1 MKNDEARYKELLG
14 YEPSEYQKKIFDFV
28 LHGTGNAVVKARA
41 GSGKTHTLIT
51 SMRLVPEKKQCLF
64 LAFNRSVRDEIAEK
78 LAGQDNCSV
87 MTVHSLGYR
96 MIMSNYRAK
105 PSINDFKYSQFLKTN
120 IRELSDKAPT
130 DKTELSE
137 YIERTLHIINFGRL
151 ALCQTKKELMRVAIK
166 HDIDFKFDECDVAM
180 AAMEWGKGCVAELDY
195 TDMVWLPYELDL
207 NPKQFKFDWIF
218 NDEAQDYSE
227 AYVKLF
233 MRCFKRGTRF
243 VSTGD
248 DYQSINMFA
257 GASATAFDEMVNY
270 KNTTLFTL
278 PISYRCDKAIINE
291 ARILVEDIEPRPTA
305 GPGVVV
311 QNSRIRDING
321 EDMVLCRTNA
331 PLVKM
336 FTMLIDRNKPCYIKG
351 KDDDKKR
358 FIETVERFAVG
369 EELGKDLNRDGL
381 FPRLYDNMLEER
393 NKRMLH
399 GLDAMDAINTPSV
412 QAKYDTITALLII
425 AKNCKTKSELVNR
438 INRIFSVSDTGIC
451 LSTIH
456 KAKGL
461 ESNNV
466 HILCR
471 SLMPSKSAK
480 TKDEIQQENN
490 LIYVA
495 VTRARHKLCY
505 VSETEFPPTKAFDG
519 DGDILEEFRYIE
531 AKICRLY
538 GKEPVNDMSDG
549 DIAKFKLT
557 ASKTVVENDA
567 LHVNDNHKTLN
578 NNRTTNHKTKSKLLD
593 KLLV

>member
-28 LHGTGNAVVKARA
+28 LHGTGNAVIKARA
-41 GSGKTHTLIT
+41 GSGKTATLIT
-51 SMRLVPEKKQCLF
+51 SMRLVPDKKRCLF
-64 LAFNRSVRDEIAEK
+64 LAFNRSVRDEITEK

-96 MIMSNYRAK
+96 MIMSNYQAK
-105 PSINDFKYSQFLKTN
+105 PAINDFKYSQFLKTN
-120 IRELSDKAPT
+120 IRELSSQAPEDKA
-130 DKTELSE
+130 ELAE
-137 YIERTLHIINFGRL
+137 YIERTLLLINFGRL
-151 ALCQTKKELMRVAIK
+151 ALCQTRNELLRVAVK
-166 HDIDFKFDECDVAM
+166 HDIDFKFDEIDVAL
-180 AAMEWGKGCVAELDY
+180 AVMEWGKGCVVELDY
-195 TDMVWLPYELDL
+195 TDMVWLPNELDL

-257 GASATAFDEMVNY
+257 GASTTAFEEMVNY

-278 PISYRCDKAIINE
+278 PISYRCDRAIIDE

-305 GPGVVV
+305 GPGIVV
-311 QNSRIRDING
+311 QDSHIRDING
-321 EDMVLCRTNA
+321 DDMVLCRTNA

-399 GLDAMDAINTPSV
+399 GLDAMDAISSPSV
-412 QAKYDTITALLII
+412 QSKYDTITALLII
-425 AKNCKTKSELVNR
+425 AKNCRTKTELVNR
-438 INRIFSVSDTGIC
+438 INRIFSGSNTGIC

-505 VSETEFPPTKAFDG
+505 VSETEFPPAKAFDG
-519 DGDILEEFRYIE
+519 DGDALSEFRYIE
-531 AKICRLY
+531 TKICRLY
-538 GKEPVNDMSDG
+538 GKEPVDYMSDG
-549 DIAKFKLT
+549 EMARFRLT
-557 ASKTVVENDA
+557 SSSNTNIDDNPI
-567 LHVNDNHKTLN
+567 HRNDNAKRLSSVQ
-578 NNRTTNHKTKSKLLD
+578 TTPFERKRKSLLD
-593 KLLV
+593 NL

>member
-41 GSGKTHTLIT
+41 GSGKTRTLIT
-51 SMRLVPEKKQCLF
+51 SMRLVPYKKRCLF

-137 YIERTLHIINFGRL
+137 YIERTLLIINFGRL

-311 QNSRIRDING
+311 QNSHIRDING

-369 EELGKDLNRDGL
+369 EELGKDLDKDGL
-381 FPRLYDNMLEER
+381 FPRLYNNMLEDR
-393 NKRMLH
+393 NKRILH
-399 GLDAMDAINTPSV
+399 GLDIADAFNSPSV

-425 AKNCKTKSELVNR
+425 AKNCRTKTELVNR
-438 INRIFSVSDTGIC
+438 INRIFSTSDTGIC
-451 LSTIH
+451 LSTVH

-461 ESNNV
+461 ESDNV

-519 DGDILEEFRYIE
+519 EGDVLTEIKYIE
-531 AKICRLY
+531 TKICRLY
-538 GKEPVNDMSDG
+538 GTEPLCCMSDSEMS
-549 DIAKFKLT
+549 KYRLSSV
-557 ASKTVVENDA
+557 SKTVVENNA
-567 LHVNDNHKTLN
+567 LHANDNFKKLSNHKTVKSIVKSDLLN
-578 NNRTTNHKTKSKLLD
+578 NL
-593 KLLV
+593 

>member
-137 YIERTLHIINFGRL
+137 YIERTLLIINFGRL

-257 GASATAFDEMVNY
+257 GASTTAFDEMVNY

-311 QNSRIRDING
+311 QNSHIRDING

-369 EELGKDLNRDGL
+369 EELGKDLDKDGL
-381 FPRLYDNMLEER
+381 FPRLYNNMLEDR
-393 NKRMLH
+393 NKRILH
-399 GLDAMDAINTPSV
+399 GLDIADAFNSPSV

-425 AKNCKTKSELVNR
+425 AKNCRTKTELVNR
-438 INRIFSVSDTGIC
+438 INRIFSTSDTGIC
-451 LSTIH
+451 LSTVH

-461 ESNNV
+461 ESDNV

-519 DGDILEEFRYIE
+519 DGDVLTEIKYIE
-531 AKICRLY
+531 TKICRLY
-538 GKEPVNDMSDG
+538 GTEPLCCMSDSEMS
-549 DIAKFKLT
+549 KYRLNSV
-557 ASKTVVENDA
+557 SKTVIENNA
-567 LHVNDNHKTLN
+567 LHANDNFKKLSNHKTGKSIVKSDLLN
-578 NNRTTNHKTKSKLLD
+578 NL
-593 KLLV
+593 

>member
-41 GSGKTHTLIT
+41 GSGKTATLIT
-51 SMRLVPEKKQCLF
+51 SMRLVPEKKRCLF

-105 PSINDFKYSQFLKTN
+105 PAINDFKYSQFLKSN
-120 IRELSDKAPT
+120 IRELSNQAPEDKA
-130 DKTELSE
+130 ELSE
-137 YIERTLHIINFGRL
+137 YMERILLIINFGRL
-151 ALCQTKKELMRVAIK
+151 ALCQTRNELMKVAAK
-166 HDIDFKFDECDVAM
+166 HDIDIKYDECDVSL
-180 AAMEWGKGCVAELDY
+180 AAMEWGKECVMELDY
-195 TDMVWLPYELDL
+195 TDMVWLPNELDL

-243 VSTGD
+243 MSTGD

-270 KNTTLFTL
+270 RNTALFTL

-291 ARILVEDIEPRPTA
+291 ARLLVEDIEARPDA
-305 GPGVVV
+305 GPGNVVL
-311 QNSRIRDING
+311 NSRIRDIKG
-321 EDMVLCRTNA
+321 DDMVLCRTNA
-331 PLVKM
+331 PLFKL
-336 FTMLIDRNKPCYIKG
+336 FTTLIDRNKPCYIKG
-351 KDDDKKR
+351 KDDNKKHL
-358 FIETVERFAVG
+358 IETVDRFSVG
-369 EELGKDLNRDGL
+369 EELGKDLDRDGL

-393 NKRMLH
+393 NKKMLH
-399 GLDAMDAINTPSV
+399 GLDITDANNSPSV
-412 QAKYDTITALLII
+412 QAKYDTITSLLVI
-425 AKNCKTKSELVNR
+425 AKTCRTKTELVNR
-438 INRIFSVSDTGIC
+438 INKIFSVSDTGIC
-451 LSTIH
+451 LSTVH

-461 ESNNV
+461 EADRV

-480 TKDEIQQENN
+480 TQDEIQQENN

-495 VTRARHKLCY
+495 VTRARHTLCY

-519 DGDILEEFRYIE
+519 EGDVTEEFKYIE
-531 AKICRLY
+531 ARICRIY
-538 GKEPVNDMSDG
+538 GKEPVDCMSEGEIARFRLTSSSNTNVG
-549 DIAKFKLT
+549 DNPIHA
-557 ASKTVVENDA
+557 
-567 LHVNDNHKTLN
+567 NDNAKKLPSA
-578 NNRTTNHKTKSKLLD
+578 RTSPFEQKKKRLSDSL
-593 KLLV
+593 